1 MTVGQATN
9 LGDIIVMLLASTLA
23 GLADRLADD
32 GFAAPADLVTEL
44 VEVIDG
50 YLVAVRG

>member
-1 MTVGQATN
+1 MTDQALD
-9 LGDIIVMLLASTLA
+9 LGDIVVMLLASTLA
-23 GLADRLADD
+23 GLADRLAVD

-50 YLVAVRG
+50 YLCNVG